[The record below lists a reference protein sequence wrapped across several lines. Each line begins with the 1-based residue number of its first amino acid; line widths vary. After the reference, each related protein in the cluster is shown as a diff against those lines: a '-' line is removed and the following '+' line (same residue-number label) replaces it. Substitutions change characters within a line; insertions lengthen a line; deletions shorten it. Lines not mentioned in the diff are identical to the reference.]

1 MSSPSPSFDDL
12 LFDALTLRPFQR
24 ISSAVIPRPEAQGAG
39 EARPFLTTDA
49 EVTEVP
55 QDEVRPLT
63 PGEARQRLDDLM
75 ARPAQREQ
83 LMLELDR
90 LELDGLEPGQL
101 EPGQVGPDGA
111 IFRHLAAL
119 LGATNADEFT
129 QALMAWTGT
138 AQPEALERHLQTL
151 THNMEDALAHLR
163 NGPPSPLKTTGIQP
177 DTARIG
183 AETTPPISPLLLGFL
198 ALSQVAQANELERD
212 APQAF
217 PAAPPAVSL
226 PKVQLDFSST
236 NLNKVLGRNSSSDS

>member
-1 MSSPSPSFDDL
+1 MSSPSPSLDDL

-39 EARPFLTTDA
+39 KARPFLTTDA

-75 ARPAQREQ
+75 ARPAHREQ

-90 LELDGLEPGQL
+90 LELDRLELGQL

-151 THNMEDALAHLR
+151 THNMEDALAHLQ

-183 AETTPPISPLLLGFL
+183 TETTPPVSPLLLGFL

-217 PAAPPAVSL
+217 PAAPQAVSL